1 MHIIIYYFFYGRPAC
16 LFLDP
21 IESLLL
27 HNWYG
32 AVNHSLYIFICNSA
46 TFIFFSYFFLIFT
59 LCGCAHFSAN
69 VRGRPKKFLDQI
81 VCFVVGFGINHV
93 NCFRNMS
100 PKKYSAHT
108 EWVSKFHFLPCRK
121 PNEQNILLL
130 EDELRSYSSCDIIK
144 NLWCTIMHTCI
155 GFSWLGLSSFHA
167 SYRFINIHSIIS

>member
-1 MHIIIYYFFYGRPAC
+1 MHIIIYYFFYGRPAR

-21 IESLLL
+21 SESLLL

-46 TFIFFSYFFLIFT
+46 TFIFFYYFFLIFT

-81 VCFVVGFGINHV
+81 ACLVVGFGIKHV

-100 PKKYSAHT
+100 PKKNTQHIRSEWVNFTFFLAENQMNKTFYCLKTNYAHT
-108 EWVSKFHFLPCRK
+108 RAV
-121 PNEQNILLL
+121 I
-130 EDELRSYSSCDIIK
+130 
-144 NLWCTIMHTCI
+144 
-155 GFSWLGLSSFHA
+155 
-167 SYRFINIHSIIS
+167 